1 MKATGPA
8 HRTRARAGL
17 GRATKTDDIMP
28 ATGTAIADALSTI
41 IAGTENTTAGIM
53 SVTGTGMITTAI
65 VIVTTTNTNPAPTQ
79 RN

>member
-1 MKATGPA
+1 
-8 HRTRARAGL
+8 
-17 GRATKTDDIMP
+17 MP

-65 VIVTTTNTNPAPTQ
+65 VIVTTTNTNPALTQ
-79 RN
+79 RD